1 MSISQPEGFGA
12 GWSFFSNSGQV
23 ATTAADREQIVK
35 WIANLSILETG
46 KLVVHIDIDIPDNIV
61 KLIKKHPS
69 IVETNDEWDKLCVE
83 VGKKSSFSIS
93 GSTKRCQKKG
103 YNEYGNHLHE
113 LILKATE
120 LSLDVKQNYDN
131 TLKKELNS

>member
-23 ATTAADREQIVK
+23 ATTAADREQIAK
-35 WIANLSILETG
+35 WIANLSIWET
-46 KLVVHIDIDIPDNIV
+46 KALVLHQDIEIPANIV

-69 IVETNDEWDKLCVE
+69 IVKTNDGWDKLCVE

-113 LILKATE
+113 LILKATG
-120 LSLDVKQNYDN
+120 LRLDVK
-131 TLKKELNS
+131 KETNKAFVNIFK